1 MRIHKGDIVR
11 HFKRETLTL
20 EQLEDNINLY
30 LYRVLDF
37 ARHTETGELLVIYEA
52 LYSGCDVCCGDKFA
66 RPFDMFMGKVDH
78 EKYPNIKS
86 NYRFEIMTYADI
98 GNDVHKIEEA
108 KIRRSE

>member
-1 MRIHKGDIVR
+1 MRIHKGDTVR

-52 LYSGCDVCCGDKFA
+52 LYSGGDVCCGDNLHDHLICLWVKSITKNIQIS
-66 RPFDMFMGKVDH
+66 KVIIDL
-78 EKYPNIKS
+78 KL
-86 NYRFEIMTYADI
+86 
-98 GNDVHKIEEA
+98 
-108 KIRRSE
+108 